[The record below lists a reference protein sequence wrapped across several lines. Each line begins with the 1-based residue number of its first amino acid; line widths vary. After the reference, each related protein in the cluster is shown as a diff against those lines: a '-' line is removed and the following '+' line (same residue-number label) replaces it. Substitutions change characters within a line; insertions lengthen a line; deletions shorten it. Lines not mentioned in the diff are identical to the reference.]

1 MAKKKKVEK
10 AQEMPQEITKKNVED
25 IIERIEKEIKKC
37 EDKAFNVYFYVI
49 DTKGV
54 PSGSLL
60 YIYKMAYELKGM
72 GYNVTMLH
80 SEKEFVGIDQWAEE
94 KYATLPHAF
103 INDRKTTV
111 SPSDFLVIPEIYTD
125 IMSQTRD
132 LNCKRVVLLQN
143 FDYMTRIIPPGV
155 HPYEYGVVDVITNT
169 EYNEKFI
176 QNNLPK
182 MRTHIVRPGISSAM
196 FRENEEPKKM
206 IVNFAV
212 KDANDA
218 SRIVKPFFWKYPQ
231 LKWITFAQ
239 LQNLPQETF
248 ANALRDAAIT
258 IVVDESTSFSYAA
271 LEALKTGSIVIC
283 KIPQNI
289 PEWMYDGEELTNAIV
304 WVDNLDEVADVVANL
319 AAMWVRDDIP
329 DELYEEMKKKAA
341 LHTMDDMREDIKKVF
356 VDTLFVER
364 KTELENALKSFVENK
379 EKTVEE

>member
-1 MAKKKKVEK
+1 
-10 AQEMPQEITKKNVED
+10 
-25 IIERIEKEIKKC
+25 
-37 EDKAFNVYFYVI
+37 
-49 DTKGV
+49 
-54 PSGSLL
+54 
-60 YIYKMAYELKGM
+60 
-72 GYNVTMLH
+72 
-80 SEKEFVGIDQWAEE
+80 
-94 KYATLPHAF
+94 
-103 INDRKTTV
+103 
-111 SPSDFLVIPEIYTD
+111 
-125 IMSQTRD
+125 
-132 LNCKRVVLLQN
+132 
-143 FDYMTRIIPPGV
+143 
-155 HPYEYGVVDVITNT
+155 
-169 EYNEKFI
+169 
-176 QNNLPK
+176 

-258 IVVDESTSFSYAA
+258 IVVDETTSFGYAA
-271 LEALKTGSIVIC
+271 LEALKAGSIVIC
-283 KIPQNI
+283 KIPQNV
-289 PEWMYDGEELTNAIV
+289 PDWMYDGEELTNSIV

-319 AAMWVRDDIP
+319 AAMWVRDDVP
-329 DELYEEMKKKAA
+329 EELYEEMKKTAS

-364 KTELENALKSFVENK
+364 KAELEKALNSFVENK